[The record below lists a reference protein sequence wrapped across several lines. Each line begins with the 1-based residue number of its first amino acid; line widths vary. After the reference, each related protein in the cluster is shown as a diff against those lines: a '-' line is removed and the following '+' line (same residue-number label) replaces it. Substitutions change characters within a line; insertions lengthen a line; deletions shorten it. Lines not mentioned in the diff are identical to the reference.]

1 MMDHMHSYLKLRNYK
16 MDDQERTSIIRM
28 LQIVEVGSW
37 KAVYEEPDLPKRFTL
52 MRALA
57 TVVTQKNKER
67 ELAAQQLKAERDR
80 QAKIE
85 QEFKERLLES
95 VGP

>member
-1 MMDHMHSYLKLRNYK
+1 
-16 MDDQERTSIIRM
+16 
-28 LQIVEVGSW
+28 
-37 KAVYEEPDLPKRFTL
+37 